1 MHSHSLVTWNL
12 DVCNMECC
20 SPSHH
25 FEGNTYLRMKSSGEG
40 ISERWTETGPWQYF
54 WNVDPVILEA
64 RPMLVHI
71 SHRSQAISSPP
82 LPLPTHLP
90 LLPFSLFWL
99 AFLLLIVFFLLLFI
113 IERVPS
119 DIEMKENLL
128 IMGTWVYLSSHLYF
142 YMLYIVILPYLQV
155 TVLILYECSPKKA
168 MCMCAYVCMAQE
180 SQCCHSTQRPSS
192 G

>member
-1 MHSHSLVTWNL
+1 MNTWSKEDDLEWISEPLWELSEKMHSHSLVTWTWMC
-12 DVCNMECC
+12 VIWRCC

-25 FEGNTYLRMKSSGEG
+25 FEGNTYLRMKPPGEG
-40 ISERWTETGPWQYF
+40 FSERWTETGPWQYF

-82 LPLPTHLP
+82 LPLPPTHLP
-90 LLPFSLFWL
+90 LLPPFSLFWIKPASL
-99 AFLLLIVFFLLLFI
+99 SLSSFCVFI

-128 IMGTWVYLSSHLYF
+128 IMGNVSLTYPHIF
-142 YMLYIVILPYLQV
+142 IFI
-155 TVLILYECSPKKA
+155 
-168 MCMCAYVCMAQE
+168 
-180 SQCCHSTQRPSS
+180 CCT
-192 G
+192 